1 MHPTK
6 FGVSQGLTRKEDDAL
21 IRGQGH
27 YVADVTP
34 DGTLH
39 AVVLR
44 SAHAHAGFR
53 IIGTTAARGM
63 PGVHLVLT
71 GSDVADLGGL
81 PCVAIPEGV
90 TVNAPPYPILARDEV
105 RHVGDAVA
113 FVVADT
119 VAQAKDAAEAI
130 LIEWEARPHV
140 VSAVAALAPGAPP
153 VWPSHA
159 DNVAFRQTLGDETA
173 TAAALA
179 SAARTVTLAIVNQRL
194 VTNYLDTRAV
204 VAEYDKATDR
214 TTLTLGSQGSHLLR
228 DLLSQAVLKIPPE
241 KLRVI
246 TPDVGGG
253 FGTKLFPYREY
264 ALAAVAAKRLK
275 RPVKWVADRTEH
287 FLGDTQGRD
296 NVTTATLALDADNRF
311 TALSIDMVCDMGAY
325 LSAFAPYIPY
335 VGAVMLP
342 GVYDFPACH
351 IRITAAFTNTLPVDA
366 YRGAGR
372 PEAAYLIERLVD
384 TAARDIGIAPEALR
398 KRNFI
403 KPKAMPYTTPTQR
416 VYNSGDFAGH
426 MARAQDIIDWKGFWR
441 RAAQS
446 KKTHRLRGIGLATYI
461 EACGSN
467 GPDAATVRL
476 DRDGNVTVLAGSQST
491 GQGHATAY
499 AQLVAE
505 HLDLPPERV
514 TVIQGDTDL
523 VATGAGT
530 GGSSSITCGG
540 ASVDSAARK
549 LAANLKA
556 LAAHELEASEA
567 DLEIADGQVRIAGTD
582 RAVSFAAVASSRLA
596 TPDLL
601 DRQGFRRPAA
611 ADLPQRHPYR
621 GSRDRP
627 GHRAYRY
634 PRLCDRQRFRR
645 HPQSAAACR
654 PSPWRRR
661 AGHRPGYHGEHRLRR
676 QLRTT
681 DHRLADG
688 LRAAAGRGRACVH
701 VRDPQ
706 CALRHQSARRQG
718 RGRGRHHRG
727 RARRHERRHGR
738 TLPRLPHPPPR
749 HAGNA
754 GAGVGGAAR
763 GRTDAYA
770 VRNGVCTAAKP
781 RRR

>member
-21 IRGQGH
+21 IRGHGR
-27 YVADVTP
+27 YVADIAP
-34 DGTLH
+34 AGALH

-44 SAHAHAGFR
+44 SPHAHAGFR
-53 IIGTTAARGM
+53 ITDLAAARAVR
-63 PGVHLVLT
+63 GVHLVLT
-71 GSDVADLGGL
+71 APDVANLGNL
-81 PCVAIPEGV
+81 PCVAIPEGL
-90 TVNAPPYPILARDEV
+90 TVDAPPYPILARDVV

-119 VAQAKDAAEAI
+119 VVQAKDAAEAI
-130 LIEWEARPHV
+130 AIAWQAKPHV
-140 VSAVAALAPGAPP
+140 VSAVEALKQGAPL

-159 DNVAFRQTLGDETA
+159 GNVAFRQTIGDEAA
-173 TAAALA
+173 TARALA
-179 SAARTVTLAIVNQRL
+179 AAARTVSLAVVNQRL
-194 VTNYLDTRAV
+194 VTNYMDTRAV
-204 VAEYDKATDR
+204 VAEYDAATDR

-296 NVTTATLALDADNRF
+296 NFTTATLALDADNRF
-311 TALSIDMVCDMGAY
+311 TALSIEMTCDMGAY

-342 GVYDFPACH
+342 GVYDFPTCF
-351 IRITAAFTNTLPVDA
+351 IRIAAAFTNTLPVDA

-384 TAARDIGIAPEALR
+384 TAARDLGIAPETLR
-398 KRNFI
+398 RRNFI
-403 KPKAMPYTTPTQR
+403 KPKAMPYTTPTHK
-416 VYNSGDFAGH
+416 VYDSGDFAAH
-426 MARAQDIIDWKGFWR
+426 MGRAQEIIDWKGFGK
-441 RAAQS
+441 RAVHS
-446 KKTHRLRGIGLATYI
+446 KKAHRLRGIGLATYI

-491 GQGHATAY
+491 GQGHQTAY

-523 VATGAGT
+523 IATGAGT

-540 ASVDSAARK
+540 ASVESAARK
-549 LAANLKA
+549 LAVNLKS
-556 LAAHELEASEA
+556 LAAHELEAAET
-567 DLEIADGQVRIAGTD
+567 DLEIENGRVRIAGTD
-582 RAVSFAAVASSRLA
+582 RVLSFAQVAASRHA
-596 TPDLL
+596 KPDLL
-601 DRQGFRRPAA
+601 TVSDSVGPPPSTYPNGTHIAEVEVDPDTGHIDILTYVIVDDFGVTLNPLLLAGQVHGGAVQGIGQAVMENTVYEGSSGQLVTATLMDYALPRASDAPSFWFETRNVRCTTNPLGVKGAGEAGTIGSAPAVMNA
-611 ADLPQRHPYR
+611 IVDALY
-621 GSRDRP
+621 
-627 GHRAYRY
+627 RAYRIRHVDM
-634 PRLCDRQRFRR
+634 PATPERVWAAIREGQRM
-645 HPQSAAACR
+645 H
-654 PSPWRRR
+654 
-661 AGHRPGYHGEHRLRR
+661 
-676 QLRTT
+676 
-681 DHRLADG
+681 
-688 LRAAAGRGRACVH
+688 
-701 VRDPQ
+701 
-706 CALRHQSARRQG
+706 
-718 RGRGRHHRG
+718 
-727 RARRHERRHGR
+727 
-738 TLPRLPHPPPR
+738 TL
-749 HAGNA
+749 
-754 GAGVGGAAR
+754 
-763 GRTDAYA
+763 
-770 VRNGVCTAAKP
+770 
-781 RRR
+781 